1 MFSKYEEQAKKV
13 LVNMKQE
20 MIGLKHP
27 YIGSEHLLLSLLKYG
42 EKSIKDK
49 LKNHGITYDIFRN
62 ELIKIVGI
70 GKESND
76 FYLYTPLLRNI
87 LETVNY
93 NVEENNKEYA
103 TCEDLLLGI
112 LEEGEGVAIRIMLGM
127 NINIDDLYEDF
138 YISPLKKSSKEK
150 LLVENYGVDLTLRA
164 KEGELDPVVD
174 RDDEIKRLIE
184 ILSRRTKNNP
194 ILIGEAGVGKTA
206 VVEGLAKLIV
216 ENKVPTLKNKKIISV
231 SMANLVAGTKYRG
244 EFEERLGMRMNL

>member
-20 MIGLKHP
+20 MISLKHP
-27 YIGSEHLLLSLLKYG
+27 YIGSEHLLLSLLQYG
-42 EKSIKDK
+42 EKGIKDK

-62 ELIKIVGI
+62 ELIKIVGM

-112 LEEGEGVAIRIMLGM
+112 LEEGEGVAIRIIIGM
-127 NINIDDLYEDF
+127 NVNIDELYEEF
-138 YISPLKKSSKEK
+138 YVGPMKKNNKEK
-150 LLVENYGVDLTLRA
+150 FEYEGPSILLSLPQFETY
-164 KEGELDPVVD
+164 
-174 RDDEIKRLIE
+174 
-184 ILSRRTKNNP
+184 NP
-194 ILIGEAGVGKTA
+194 K
-206 VVEGLAKLIV
+206 
-216 ENKVPTLKNKKIISV
+216 
-231 SMANLVAGTKYRG
+231 
-244 EFEERLGMRMNL
+244 

>member
-103 TCEDLLLGI
+103 TP
-112 LEEGEGVAIRIMLGM
+112 
-127 NINIDDLYEDF
+127 
-138 YISPLKKSSKEK
+138 SPSSKIPRSKSSHVAYS
-150 LLVENYGVDLTLRA
+150 LLFSSWNF
-164 KEGELDPVVD
+164 
-174 RDDEIKRLIE
+174 
-184 ILSRRTKNNP
+184 RR
-194 ILIGEAGVGKTA
+194 GRRCC
-206 VVEGLAKLIV
+206 
-216 ENKVPTLKNKKIISV
+216 
-231 SMANLVAGTKYRG
+231 Y
-244 EFEERLGMRMNL
+244 